1 MRILLSAYACEPNRG
16 SEPGVGWEWATRLAR
31 SCDVF
36 VLTRANNRKR
46 IEASLGT
53 EWHSGQPRFIYLD
66 LPPRLIKL
74 KNLGVLPVFLYYVL
88 WQLAA
93 SRAIKSGAGQ
103 YDIIHHVTFNGFRF
117 PGAWWSADT
126 PVVLGPLGG
135 GSITAPQF
143 RRCYGSR
150 WIIEKFREYSV
161 RLWRW
166 NPWTV
171 ASLNQARTVM
181 VVGDDLLRRFRAA
194 GIDAQMMLETA
205 LPRDLE
211 PDPPLIPPDMKR
223 DFIWVGNLEPWK
235 AWQIALEAYSLA
247 VSKDGT
253 IGNLKIIGRGNQ
265 EASARKTAIIL
276 GIADRVDFI
285 SQQPRDEVWKLM
297 ASARALIFSSI
308 RDTSGNVVIEAMG
321 LRCPVI
327 CFQHQGVAMMTDDHC
342 AFRVKPSDWHTSVE
356 GFAEAIV
363 SLAQD
368 DSLVDA
374 MGNAGRMR
382 VKTEITWEAK
392 VAEMLEI
399 YSRARS
405 I

>member
-1 MRILLSAYACEPNRG
+1 
-16 SEPGVGWEWATRLAR
+16 
-31 SCDVF
+31 
-36 VLTRANNRKR
+36 
-46 IEASLGT
+46 
-53 EWHSGQPRFIYLD
+53 
-66 LPPRLIKL
+66 
-74 KNLGVLPVFLYYVL
+74 
-88 WQLAA
+88 
-93 SRAIKSGAGQ
+93 
-103 YDIIHHVTFNGFRF
+103 
-117 PGAWWSADT
+117 
-126 PVVLGPLGG
+126 
-135 GSITAPQF
+135 
-143 RRCYGSR
+143 
-150 WIIEKFREYSV
+150 
-161 RLWRW
+161 
-166 NPWTV
+166 V